1 MRVTK
6 VTVDNIDP
14 KRFGTCGEFSII
26 LDNLLCIHR
35 IRVVNGRE
43 GLVVTF
49 PNTGNSKESPDGRRY
64 FDIVH
69 PTNNE
74 LRKSIQDDVLARYN
88 EEVSKLRGVDE
99 GLTFSGDK

>member
-43 GLVVTF
+43 GLFV
-49 PNTGNSKESPDGRRY
+49 
-64 FDIVH
+64 
-69 PTNNE
+69 
-74 LRKSIQDDVLARYN
+74 
-88 EEVSKLRGVDE
+88 
-99 GLTFSGDK
+99 